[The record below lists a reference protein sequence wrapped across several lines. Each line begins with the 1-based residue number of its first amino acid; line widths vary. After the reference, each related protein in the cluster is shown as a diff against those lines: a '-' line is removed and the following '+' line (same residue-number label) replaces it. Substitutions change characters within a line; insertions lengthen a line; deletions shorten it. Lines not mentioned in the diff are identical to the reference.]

1 MAYPKLYSMRP
12 MEFAFADSETS
23 QVTGQESEKAL
34 DRNLDTYWQATSTAT
49 NDIVLDLNYGTQ
61 ERIFDS
67 DDRDFTG
74 ASSNWVNTSFTTFVI
89 NTGTDVLDIAGD
101 TNDVG
106 YLPAANQQGFVAGET
121 YTVTYTY
128 AGTVSGIIFQT
139 ITASQAIG
147 IAVVGTAQ
155 TLTFKCGTT
164 SDGILVLGNA
174 NGMTGTLTDISIRKV
189 GDYSSYGIKAVGIWI
204 NNYNTAFGSSHG
216 LKLDWSDD
224 NTNWT
229 EQADKLLDTEMTN
242 TVGSPLRFYSWST
255 ASEHRYWRFRFH
267 DVTTVADISQLFLM
281 SEFDVAVSNYY
292 PEAETHTYANIK
304 RRAPGGRLQI
314 EPSLG
319 IPVKTFNRN
328 YRFFDD
334 TARDTLVDAFDACR
348 GGAIPLILNEDSI
361 YEVVRIA
368 TETLNL
374 TVIDYGV
381 SEINVALETLPYIA
395 DGAVR

>member
-23 QVTGQESEKAL
+23 QETGQESEKAL
-34 DRNLDTYWQATSTAT
+34 DRNLDTFWQATSTAT
-49 NDIVLDLNYGTQ
+49 NDIVLDLNYGTH

-74 ASSNWVNTSFTTFVI
+74 SSSNWVNTTFTTFVI

-101 TNDVG
+101 TSDIG
-106 YLPAANQQGFVAGET
+106 YLPAANQEGFVSGET
-121 YTVTYTY
+121 YILTYTY
-128 AGTVSGIIFQT
+128 TGTVAGIQFLALDT
-139 ITASQAIG
+139 SQLIG
-147 IAVVGTAQ
+147 TAVVGTAQ
-155 TLTFKCGTT
+155 TLTFKSTGT
-164 SDGILVLGNA
+164 SDGVLVLGNA
-174 NGMTGTLTDISIRKV
+174 IGMSGTLTDISIRKV
-189 GDYSSYGIKAVGIWI
+189 GDNASYGIKAVGIWI
-204 NNYNTAFGSSHG
+204 RNYNTAFGSAHG

-242 TVGSPLRFYSWST
+242 TTGTALRFYSWST

-267 DVTTVADISQLFLM
+267 DVTTITDISQLFLL
-281 SEFDVAVSNYY
+281 SEFDVTVSNYF
-292 PEAETHTYANIK
+292 PEAERHTYANIK

-314 EPSLG
+314 EPALG
-319 IPVKTFNRN
+319 IPLKTFIRN
-328 YRFFDD
+328 YRFFNDA
-334 TARDTLVDAFDACR
+334 ARDTLVAAFDACR
-348 GGAIPLILNEDSI
+348 GGAIPLILKEGSD

-368 TETLNL
+368 TETLNFAI
-374 TVIDYGV
+374 IDYGV
-381 SEINVALETLPYIA
+381 SEIGISFETLPYIA